1 LSVQISYKKQ
11 TLFAII
17 VIVLILFSIEGIS
30 RVMLYPT
37 SCEVIMNESKVY
49 SEFDN
54 ISIQEMCRDYKTTVA
69 NRHTPITYLEP
80 NSNSKTISVNNFGF
94 RGNDITMEKNENVFR
109 IFVVGGSTVYGSN
122 ASSDETTITGY
133 LQQFLQK
140 SNNEQKFEV
149 INAGVPGDW
158 SFQENQKIKG
168 MLIKF
173 EPDLI
178 IIYDGWNE
186 LNFNNEEFE
195 EDQISYYL
203 SYLPQKFQYYYHT
216 PEFIS
221 KMINFLEKQQEKQQE
236 TDLDNLSEKKVSRWY
251 QRHSEI
257 CELSKNE
264 NFMTIIILQPHLDLG
279 GKPLSEFENKILK
292 NYPQKIAKVA
302 YPYFQNSLHELDKQC
317 TKTDDFSDIFDN
329 VDKPIFFDNGHIGD
343 LGNEIVAKRMHQLV
357 FEVMSNQN

>member
-1 LSVQISYKKQ
+1 MSVQISYKKQ

-17 VIVLILFSIEGIS
+17 VISLILLSIEGIS
-30 RVMLYPT
+30 HIILYPT

-49 SEFDN
+49 SKFN
-54 ISIQEMCRDYKTTVA
+54 NVNIQEVCKDYQTIVA

-80 NSNSKTISVNNFGF
+80 NSSSKTISVNNFGF
-94 RGNDITMEKNENVFR
+94 RGNDISMEKNENIFR
-109 IFVVGGSTVYGSN
+109 VFVVGGSTVYGSN
-122 ASSDETTITGY
+122 ASSDESTITGY
-133 LQQFLQK
+133 LEQFLQK

-195 EDQISYYL
+195 EDLIGYYL
-203 SYLPQKFQYYYHT
+203 SYLPQKFQYYFHT
-216 PEFIS
+216 PELIT
-221 KMINFLEKQQEKQQE
+221 KMFSFLEKQQEI
-236 TDLDNLSEKKVSRWY
+236 DLDKLSEEKVSRWY

-257 CELSKNE
+257 CELSKNK
-264 NFMTIIILQPHLDLG
+264 NFMTIIIFQPHLDLG
-279 GKPLSEFENKILK
+279 KKPLSEFENNILI
-292 NYPQKIAKVA
+292 NHPQKIAKIA
-302 YPYFQNSLHELDKQC
+302 YPYFQNGLHQLDEQC
-317 TKTDDFSDIFDN
+317 TKTDDFSGIFDD
-329 VDKPIFFDNGHIGD
+329 VDEPIFFDNGHIGD
-343 LGNEIVAKRMHQLV
+343 LGNEIIAKRMHQLV